1 MSRQPGRGGGCRLR
15 DRTLFFEIEMPCI
28 IFISP
33 IKQLLLRGRVLCLC
47 LRFGVGHG
55 EKFFYDRLIIH
66 NPTQI
71 GGFQFKFGV
80 LVQNWGVYVLCGL
93 CLLSAALNAS
103 APLQSELCSCSP
115 GGLVPLAPA
124 VLCAS
129 SPLCVSTH
137 RSGRRSRPCAARGTP
152 RSRTCSPRAAD
163 ATGCASPP
171 PRRSAPPQSPP
182 RAPSGRW
189 RS

>member
-1 MSRQPGRGGGCRLR
+1 MALLWPASVLACYMRAKSRPSKTAQRATPRTNRGLCVAA
-15 DRTLFFEIEMPCI
+15 
-28 IFISP
+28 
-33 IKQLLLRGRVLCLC
+33 RVPTA
-47 LRFGVGHG
+47 GPQIP
-55 EKFFYDRLIIH
+55 RLIIH
-66 NPTQI
+66 NSTQI
-71 GGFQFKFGV
+71 GGFQFTLGV
-80 LVQNWGVYVLCGL
+80 LVQIGGSTSYASFVC
-93 CLLSAALNAS
+93 CPRLSTRAR
-103 APLQSELCSCSP
+103 LCSPSCARSP

>member
-1 MSRQPGRGGGCRLR
+1 LHNSSPACSSAWTARSRMARLR
-15 DRTLFFEIEMPCI
+15 
-28 IFISP
+28 
-33 IKQLLLRGRVLCLC
+33 
-47 LRFGVGHG
+47 GVGTSTHTNSPFNNSQVNSNRG
-55 EKFFYDRLIIH
+55 FSV
-66 NPTQI
+66 QI
-71 GGFQFKFGV
+71 GG
-80 LVQNWGVYVLCGL
+80 LSSNWGSTSY
-93 CLLSAALNAS
+93 AACVCCPRPPPSVRAR
-103 APLQSELCSCSP
+103 LCSPSCARAR
-115 GGLVPLAPA
+115 LVVWCRLHPL
-124 VLCAS
+124 S
-129 SPLCVSTH
+129 CVRARPCVPTH